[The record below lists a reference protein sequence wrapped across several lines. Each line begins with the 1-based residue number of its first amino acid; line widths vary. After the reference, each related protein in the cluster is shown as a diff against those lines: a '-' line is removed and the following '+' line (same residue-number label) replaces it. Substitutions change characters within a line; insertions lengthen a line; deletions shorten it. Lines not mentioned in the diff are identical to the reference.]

1 VVGVGEPPSPPRF
14 RVVLGARGEEIRVPA
29 KRGWRALPFHT
40 AWELFWTCGGV
51 AAFYHLVAHP
61 DVWSLA
67 IFGLALLC
75 CVRIIGALTWM
86 ALGEEVIRL
95 APGRLEIGYRL
106 LGVRRMRT
114 FPIGD
119 IGTLATW
126 DDNPASDP
134 GVPFRRLSHGA
145 IKFETIKRDIFC
157 AAALDEA
164 DAERVVD
171 YLRRR
176 WLAAARG

>member
-1 VVGVGEPPSPPRF
+1 M
-14 RVVLGARGEEIRVPA
+14 PA

-40 AWELFWTCGGV
+40 AWELFWTCGGL
-51 AAFYHLVAHP
+51 AAFYRLVAHP
-61 DVWSLA
+61 DLWSLA
-67 IFGLALLC
+67 IFCLALLC
-75 CVRIIGALTWM
+75 GLRIIGALAWM
-86 ALGEEVIRL
+86 TSGEEVIRL

-106 LGVRRMRT
+106 LELERIRSY
-114 FPIGD
+114 PLGD
-119 IGTLATW
+119 IGTLQTW

-134 GVPFRRLSHGA
+134 GVPFPRPMSHGA
-145 IKFETIKRDIFC
+145 IKFETPVRDIFC

-164 DAERVVD
+164 DAARVVA